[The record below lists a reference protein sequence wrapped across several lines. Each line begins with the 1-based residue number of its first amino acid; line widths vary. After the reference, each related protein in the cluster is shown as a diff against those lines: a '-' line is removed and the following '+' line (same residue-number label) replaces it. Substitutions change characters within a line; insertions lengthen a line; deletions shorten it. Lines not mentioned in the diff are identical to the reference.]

1 MESLK
6 TIIDRLVKRIDYVLN
21 NPPRTNRVGNDEVT
35 TFDGKEYK
43 NLTGRQVY
51 DLSSDAYWGAYRSW
65 EDARRYNN
73 YLEYHFTPTANYYL
87 REMRKN
93 LINKK

>member
-1 MESLK
+1 MESLA
-6 TIIDRLVKRIDYVLN
+6 TIIDRLVKRIDYLLN

-43 NLTGRQVY
+43 NLTGRQVD
-51 DLSSDAYWGAYRSW
+51 DLSSGAYWGAYRSW
-65 EDARRYNN
+65 EEARRYNN
-73 YLEYHFTPTANYYL
+73 YLEYHFTPTADYYL

-93 LINKK
+93 LINKP